1 MADILDNIVA
11 HKRIEVAEFK
21 AALSPATLYAEVE
34 KMMYTT
40 QVPSMR
46 DALLNSETGIISEFK
61 RRSPSKGWIMQEGKP
76 QLIPLAYQENGASAI
91 SILTDNQ
98 FFGGEDS
105 YVTMA
110 RESGVTLPVL
120 YKNFIIDEYQLFQA
134 RRCGASAVLLIASVL
149 KKAECRALIRRAH
162 DLRLEVL
169 LETHHER
176 ETEYAELEPDMCG
189 VNNRNLGTFITSVDN
204 SFRLSRLL
212 PKDMCLVS
220 ESGISDAKTI
230 RQLRGAGYRGF
241 LIGETFM
248 KTGNPGKALRELI
261 TQLAEAGTSNP

>member
-21 AALSPATLYAEVE
+21 EKLSPSALYAEVE
-34 KMMYTT
+34 KMMDTT
-40 QVPSMR
+40 QVTSMR

-76 QLIPLAYQENGASAI
+76 EIIPLAYQKNGASAI
-91 SILTDNQ
+91 SILTDNN
-98 FFGGEDS
+98 FFGGDDS
-105 YVTMA
+105 YITIA

-120 YKNFIIDEYQLFQA
+120 YKNFIIDEYQIFQA
-134 RRCGASAVLLIASVL
+134 RRCGASAILLIASVL
-149 KKAECRALIRRAH
+149 KKAECSNLIRRAH
-162 DLRLEVL
+162 DLKLEVL

-189 VNNRNLGTFITSVDN
+189 VNNRNLGTFITSVEN
-204 SFRLSRLL
+204 SFRLSSLL
-212 PKDMCLVS
+212 PQDICLVS

-230 RQLRGAGYRGF
+230 QELRNVGYKGF
-241 LIGETFM
+241 LIGEAFM
-248 KTGNPGKALRELI
+248 KTGNPGKALNELI
-261 TQLAEAGTSNP
+261 AQLHKV

>member
-21 AALSPATLYAEVE
+21 EKLSPSALYAEVE
-34 KMMYTT
+34 KMMDTT
-40 QVPSMR
+40 QVTSMR

-76 QLIPLAYQENGASAI
+76 ELIPLAYEKNGASAI
-91 SILTDNQ
+91 SILTDNN
-98 FFGGEDS
+98 FFGGDDS
-105 YVTMA
+105 YITIA

-120 YKNFIIDEYQLFQA
+120 YKNFIIDEYQIFQA
-134 RRCGASAVLLIASVL
+134 RRCGASAILLIASVL
-149 KKAECRALIRRAH
+149 KKAECRNLIRRAH
-162 DLRLEVL
+162 DLKLEVL

-176 ETEYAELEPDMCG
+176 ETEYAELEPDICG
-189 VNNRNLGTFITSVDN
+189 VNNRNLGTFITSVEN
-204 SFRLSRLL
+204 SFRLSSLL
-212 PKDMCLVS
+212 PQDTCLVS

-230 RQLRGAGYRGF
+230 QELRNVGYRGF

-248 KTGNPGKALRELI
+248 KTGNPGKALNELI
-261 TQLAEAGTSNP
+261 AQLHKA

>member
-21 AALSPATLYAEVE
+21 EKLSPSALYAEVE
-34 KMMYTT
+34 KMMDTT
-40 QVPSMR
+40 QVTSMR

-76 QLIPLAYQENGASAI
+76 QIIPLAYQKNGASAI
-91 SILTDNQ
+91 SILTDNN
-98 FFGGEDS
+98 FFGGDDS
-105 YVTMA
+105 YITIA

-120 YKNFIIDEYQLFQA
+120 YKNFIIDEYQIFQA
-134 RRCGASAVLLIASVL
+134 RRCGASAILLIASVL
-149 KKAECRALIRRAH
+149 KKAECRNLIRRAH
-162 DLRLEVL
+162 DLKLEVL

-189 VNNRNLGTFITSVDN
+189 VNNRTFITSVEN
-204 SFRLSRLL
+204 SFRLSSLL
-212 PKDMCLVS
+212 PQDICLVS

-230 RQLRGAGYRGF
+230 QELRNVGYRGF

-248 KTGNPGKALRELI
+248 KTGNPGKALNELI
-261 TQLAEAGTSNP
+261 AQLHKV

>member
-21 AALSPATLYAEVE
+21 EKLSPSALYAEVE
-34 KMMYTT
+34 KMMDTT
-40 QVPSMR
+40 QVTSMR
-46 DALLNSETGIISEFK
+46 DALLNSETGIISDFT

-76 QLIPLAYQENGASAI
+76 QIIPLTYEKNGASAI
-91 SILTDNQ
+91 SILTDNN
-98 FFGGEDS
+98 FFGGDDS
-105 YVTMA
+105 YITIA

-120 YKNFIIDEYQLFQA
+120 YKNFIIDEYQIFQA
-134 RRCGASAVLLIASVL
+134 RRCGASAILLIASVL
-149 KKAECRALIRRAH
+149 KKAECRNLIRRAH
-162 DLRLEVL
+162 DLKLEVL

-189 VNNRNLGTFITSVDN
+189 VNNRNLGTFITSVEN
-204 SFRLSRLL
+204 SFRLSSLL
-212 PKDMCLVS
+212 PQDMCLVS

-230 RQLRGAGYRGF
+230 QELRNVGYKGF

-248 KTGNPGKALRELI
+248 KTGNPGKALNELI
-261 TQLAEAGTSNP
+261 AQLHKV

>member
-21 AALSPATLYAEVE
+21 EKLSPSALYAEVE
-34 KMMYTT
+34 KMMDTT
-40 QVPSMR
+40 QVTSMR

-76 QLIPLAYQENGASAI
+76 EIIPLAYQKNGASAI
-91 SILTDNQ
+91 SILTDNN
-98 FFGGEDS
+98 FFGGDDS
-105 YVTMA
+105 YITIA

-120 YKNFIIDEYQLFQA
+120 YKNFIIDEYQIFQA
-134 RRCGASAVLLIASVL
+134 RRCGASAILLIASVL
-149 KKAECRALIRRAH
+149 KKAECRNLIRRAH
-162 DLRLEVL
+162 DMKLEVL

-189 VNNRNLGTFITSVDN
+189 VNNRNLGTFITSVEN
-204 SFRLSRLL
+204 SFRLSSLL
-212 PKDMCLVS
+212 PQDICLVS

-230 RQLRGAGYRGF
+230 QELRIVGYRVF
-241 LIGETFM
+241 LIGETFI
-248 KTGNPGKALRELI
+248 KTGNPGKALNELI
-261 TQLAEAGTSNP
+261 AQLHKV

>member
-21 AALSPATLYAEVE
+21 EKLSPSALYAEVE
-34 KMMYTT
+34 KMMDTT
-40 QVPSMR
+40 QVTSMR

-76 QLIPLAYQENGASAI
+76 QLIPLAYQKNGASAI
-91 SILTDNQ
+91 SILTDNN
-98 FFGGEDS
+98 FFGGDDS
-105 YVTMA
+105 YITIA

-120 YKNFIIDEYQLFQA
+120 YKNFIIDEYQIFQA
-134 RRCGASAVLLIASVL
+134 RRCGASAILLIASVL
-149 KKAECRALIRRAH
+149 KEAECRNLIRRAH
-162 DLRLEVL
+162 DLKLEVL

-189 VNNRNLGTFITSVDN
+189 VNNRNLGTFITSVEN
-204 SFRLSRLL
+204 SFRLSNLL
-212 PKDMCLVS
+212 PQDMCLVS

-230 RQLRGAGYRGF
+230 QELRNVGYKGF

-248 KTGNPGKALRELI
+248 KTGNPGKALNELI
-261 TQLAEAGTSNP
+261 AQLHKV

>member
-21 AALSPATLYAEVE
+21 EKLSPSDLYAEVE
-34 KMMYTT
+34 KMMDTT
-40 QVPSMR
+40 QVTSMR

-76 QLIPLAYQENGASAI
+76 QIIPLAYEKNGASAI
-91 SILTDNQ
+91 SILTDNY
-98 FFGGEDS
+98 FFGGDDS
-105 YVTMA
+105 YITIA

-120 YKNFIIDEYQLFQA
+120 YKNFIIDEYQIFQA
-134 RRCGASAVLLIASVL
+134 RRCGASAILLIASVL
-149 KKAECRALIRRAH
+149 KKAECRNLIRRAH
-162 DLRLEVL
+162 DMKLEVL

-176 ETEYAELEPDMCG
+176 ETEYAELEPDICG
-189 VNNRNLGTFITSVDN
+189 VNNRNLGTFITSVEN
-204 SFRLSRLL
+204 SFRLSSLL
-212 PKDMCLVS
+212 PQNICLVS

-230 RQLRGAGYRGF
+230 QELRNVGYRGF

-248 KTGNPGKALRELI
+248 KTGNPGKALNELI
-261 TQLAEAGTSNP
+261 AQLHKV